1 MDTMDAMELTL
12 ARILIVD
19 DQEINI
25 GLLERIL
32 RRSGFSDLHSTM
44 DALKIGQLVE
54 EVGPDIVLLDLHMP
68 EMDGLQALEVIRER
82 KGGNQFLPVLMLT
95 ADMTAEARRRGL
107 QAGVDDFLTKPYD
120 RTEVVLR
127 INNLLR
133 TRFLHLQLQRN
144 NSLLEE
150 KVQERTRELSQ
161 AQSEMLQ
168 LLGRAG
174 EFRDDMTGQHT
185 VRVGSLSGLIAKQF
199 GLSDHEADLI
209 RRAAPLHDIGKI
221 GIPDELLLK
230 PGRYEPEEFERMK
243 EHALI
248 GESILAGST
257 FEVLKLA
264 GTIARSHHERWD
276 GNGYPQGLRG
286 EEIPVAARI
295 VALADFY
302 DALTH
307 ERPYKRAWT
316 HEEALEEIMRQ
327 RGLHFDPRVVDAW
340 LALAEREEDQR
351 LREAR

>member
-1 MDTMDAMELTL
+1 MDSMNLKL
-12 ARILIVD
+12 AKIMIVD
-19 DQEINI
+19 DQEVNI

-32 RRSGFSDLHSTM
+32 RRAGFSELYSTM
-44 DALKIGQLVE
+44 DALQIGSMVE
-54 EVGPDIVLLDLHMP
+54 EIGPDIVLLDLHMP
-68 EMDGLQALEVIRER
+68 DMDGLQALEVIRER
-82 KGGNQFLPVLMLT
+82 KGANQFLPVLMLT
-95 ADMTAEARRRGL
+95 ADTTSEARQRGL

-127 INNLLR
+127 IHNLLR
-133 TRFLHLQLQRN
+133 TRFLHLELQRN

-161 AQSEMLQ
+161 AQVEMLQ

-174 EFRDDMTGQHT
+174 EFRDDITGRHT
-185 VRVGSLSGLIAKQF
+185 ARVGYMSGLIAKQY
-199 GLSDHEADLI
+199 GLSERESDLI

-221 GIPDELLLK
+221 GIPDGLLLK

-243 EHALI
+243 EHTLI
-248 GESILAGST
+248 GESILAGSA

-264 GTIARSHHERWD
+264 GTIAKSHHERWD
-276 GNGYPQGLRG
+276 GSGYPSGMQG
-286 EEIPVAARI
+286 EDIPVAARI

-316 HEEALEEIMRQ
+316 HEEALEEIINQ
-327 RGLHFDPRVVDAW
+327 RGRHFDPRVVDAW
-340 LALAEREEDQR
+340 LALAEREEVQN
-351 LREAR
+351 LQEAR